1 MTQQFISISGPA
13 FGDIV
18 RWSPNLKATGLT
30 FTGANGTYPTY
41 NSHYVKNGQIVSFW
55 ININLSTVTN
65 FGTGQYI
72 TELPFMPLSGT
83 MNHFQAWCLVDP
95 TENPDNA
102 GHAILQADHLSNT
115 KDLDIHYLKQA
126 GGANSPIMEAMFK
139 QGDPVVL
146 TTQTNVYINGTYITT
161 E

>member
-1 MTQQFISISGPA
+1 MTHPRISVSNQPMG
-13 FGDIV
+13 GIV

-30 FTGANGTYPTY
+30 FTGTNSSYPTY
-41 NSHYVKNGQIVSFW
+41 NSYYVRNGHVVSFW
-55 ININLSTVTN
+55 INISLATVTN

-95 TENPDNA
+95 TQNPDNA
-102 GHAILQADHLSNT
+102 GHAILQADHLANT

-126 GGANSPIMEAMFK
+126 GGANSPIMEAMLT
-139 QGDPVVL
+139 QNNPVVL
-146 TTQTNVYINGTYITT
+146 TTQTYIYINGTYITA